1 MKFNIKK
8 FVGECRFELI
18 ASAILLTM
26 YAALVVW
33 VLAFRVENL
42 EPLPQSGNLRLKAHH
57 DGFYS

>member
-8 FVGECRFELI
+8 FVEECSFELI

-33 VLAFRVENL
+33 VLSFREGNL
-42 EPLPQSGNLRLKAHH
+42 EPLPQSGSLRLKAHNAEL
-57 DGFYS
+57 YS